1 MSNIT
6 LQINLCIGDIAYA
19 RATIPPLVEAHR
31 KNVYEKL
38 AIVDCCRPGKTAV
51 ASLDKQLAA
60 SEFSLRVSQICSIAE
75 ELKSQGY
82 FDRIVY
88 FYPNDPLFSV
98 ISRKY
103 LRNFITQTHDWKG
116 VALMAYLAAFEI
128 CHTPFIL
135 HYDADMFLYQEAGY
149 DWLVEAKNIM
159 DLDPKAVAATPRI
172 YPPLNS
178 GTDPASLYLGKPMK
192 SVKDAWCND
201 FFSARC
207 FLMDL
212 SKLRTYLPLLKGR
225 FLLETVVRKYLNRSY
240 PPSVELMIYRCIGKA
255 GDYNL
260 YLKSKKAWLLHPP
273 LSKTPRFIELL
284 PRIQQ
289 AVSLGK
295 VPPGQGG
302 WENINSLS
310 LWEEYLGKI

>member
-1 MSNIT
+1 VNDLT
-6 LQINLCIGDIAYA
+6 LQINLSIGDIVYA

-38 AIVDCCRPGKTAV
+38 AIVDCCRPQKTKLIDPDEQFS
-51 ASLDKQLAA
+51 ASG
-60 SEFSLRVSQICSIAE
+60 FSQRVSQICSIAE
-75 ELKSQGY
+75 ELKGQGY

-103 LRNFITQTHDWKG
+103 LRNFITQAHDWKG
-116 VALMAYLAAFEI
+116 VALMTYLAAFEVSRA
-128 CHTPFIL
+128 PFVL

-178 GTDPASLYLGKPMK
+178 VIDPASLYLGKPMK
-192 SVKDAWCND
+192 SVKDAWYNEW
-201 FFSARC
+201 FGARC

-240 PPSVELMIYRCIGKA
+240 PPSVELMISRSVGRNGGYK
-255 GDYNL
+255 L

-273 LSKTPRFIELL
+273 LSKTTRFIELL

-302 WENINSLS
+302 YENINSLS